1 LPGDGEYDRKEKAQ
15 AGRELRQWLLGC
27 ALVVL
32 IIVLTY
38 VVYAVLLVRSGWQG

>member
-1 LPGDGEYDRKEKAQ
+1 MPGDGEYDRKEKAETS
-15 AGRELRQWLLGC
+15 REFRYWLMGC

-38 VVYAVLLVRSGWQG
+38 LVYGVLLVRSGWRG